1 VPSIFSKIISRE
13 IPAYIV
19 ADDSDHIAFLDINPL
34 VMGHCLV
41 VPKEEIDYIYDLS
54 DSQLA
59 NLNIF
64 AKKVAKAIE
73 KSVDCIRIGVAVIGL
88 EVPHVHM
95 HLVPLNSMDDINFN
109 RPKLTPTQD
118 DLTRIAEAISNNFS

>member
-1 VPSIFSKIISRE
+1 MPSIFSKIISRE

-118 DLTRIAEAISNNFS
+118 DLTRIAEAISSNFS

>member
-1 VPSIFSKIISRE
+1 MPSIFSKIISRE

-19 ADDSDHIAFLDINPL
+19 AEDSGHIAFLDINPL

-41 VPKEEIDYIYDLS
+41 VPKVEIDYIYDLS

-64 AKKVAKAIE
+64 AKNVARAIE
-73 KSVDCIRIGVAVIGL
+73 GSVDCKRIGIAVIGL
-88 EVPHVHM
+88 EVPHVHI
-95 HLVPLNSMDDINFN
+95 HLVPLNSMDDINFS
-109 RPKLTPTQD
+109 RTKLTPAQD
-118 DLTRIAEAISNNFS
+118 ELVRIAEAIRNNFP